1 MKAHE
6 QKHRDKESQVSTA
19 SGENS
24 DNLFRSPEKIE
35 KMKLPVSKQAQ
46 GKNKITFYFCQHT
59 PSTNSNHTPNNA
71 KEKSSPKKVSVE
83 PLEIEHFQTKGV
95 VCTPTTLDVTLIGHN
110 SITKDTKDKFD
121 ETQDQKYKANK
132 NPLLPEYPYTSP
144 HKSQTTN
151 LSLSPNT
158 SNQNREDP
166 LFSQRPS
173 PKNPPHVHE
182 ISPSPIFVDPTVPH
196 ANPNAT
202 NIMHETFFSPFIR
215 GQKIGNPST
224 HYQPYPS
231 TITHANPDLKH
242 PHAIPNSKNPM
253 HRSGTPHLIGARS
266 LSQVSNDNVETHSRK
281 RISIKDKA
289 RKSMG
294 KKHKVEERS
303 ETEQCLDKIDVSETL
318 TKETIASSLP
328 EAGPVI
334 WVCLEK

>member
-46 GKNKITFYFCQHT
+46 GKNKITFYFGQHT
-59 PSTNSNHTPNNA
+59 PSTNSNHAPNNA
-71 KEKSSPKKVSVE
+71 KEKSSPKKNSVE
-83 PLEIEHFQTKGV
+83 PLEIEPFQTKGV
-95 VCTPTTLDVTLIGHN
+95 ICTSTTLDVTLIGDN

-121 ETQDQKYKANK
+121 ETQDQKFEA
-132 NPLLPEYPYTSP
+132 
-144 HKSQTTN
+144 
-151 LSLSPNT
+151 
-158 SNQNREDP
+158 
-166 LFSQRPS
+166 
-173 PKNPPHVHE
+173 PPH
-182 ISPSPIFVDPTVPH
+182 
-196 ANPNAT
+196 AT
-202 NIMHETFFSPFIR
+202 
-215 GQKIGNPST
+215 
-224 HYQPYPS
+224 
-231 TITHANPDLKH
+231 PD
-242 PHAIPNSKNPM
+242 SKNLM
-253 HRSGTPHLIGARS
+253 HRSGTPHLIGARN

-303 ETEQCLDKIDVSETL
+303 ETEQCLDKIDVLGTL

-328 EAGPVI
+328 EARSVI
-334 WVCLEK
+334 RTCLEK